1 MPRTLPFLAIAAAL
15 TLAACSSEA
24 KRQADEYTI
33 MRRSNA
39 NSVELCEKA
48 KAIAKLYAE
57 EENDR
62 QFERWDQIAYV
73 HCLDVE
79 LGIM

>member
-1 MPRTLPFLAIAAAL
+1 MVRALLAIAAAL
-15 TLAACSSEA
+15 ALAACSSEA
-24 KRQADEYTI
+24 KRQEDEYTV

-39 NSVELCEKA
+39 TSVELCEKA
-48 KAIAKLYAE
+48 TAIAKLYAE
-57 EENDR
+57 EGNDR
-62 QFERWDQIAYV
+62 QFERWDQVAYI

>member
-1 MPRTLPFLAIAAAL
+1 MARALLAMAAAL
-15 TLAACSSEA
+15 TLAACSGEA
-24 KRQADEYTI
+24 KRQEDEYTV

-39 NSVELCEKA
+39 TSVELCEKA

-57 EENDR
+57 EEN
-62 QFERWDQIAYV
+62 QKAFERWDQIAYV